1 MPDLSAA
8 RPLRSEAV
16 SATFSALTLCEPPIL
31 LAAGRALP
39 AAVAPDIVG
48 RIPREAAQHR
58 HCPSFAWLPGPKVP
72 VTVPAHSLVPNS
84 VCCLPVDPLAPRRKQ
99 WSPAQPDALLPY
111 PAPKVQQLPRQPS
124 GLTATALWF
133 APPVFG
139 YPPMPRLRD
148 ASAPVSRPAGK
159 LLPLPGCTFAPITV
173 VAAPIAHLVP
183 AVLPTESRRTIRG
196 LKLRAGENLGAW
208 EDLPAWQRLSQRA
221 TARWRRFP
229 ALPKWGAVAGALLLA
244 GFASIPEVSPA
255 KESGGWWEVPPVIAQ
270 RAAIELSD
278 DFRGGLAHWQ
288 GGGDWSRSWTFD
300 RAGFLQTGPLAL
312 FRPSRTLTNYEFEFL
327 GQIQRKGMGWV
338 VRARDLNNYQAL
350 KLAIVGGGGVPEVV
364 LFRYPVVGGRQGKIT
379 ERRVPL
385 DLRQDTVYNIITRV
399 SGSDFTVTV
408 QGQVADYWSE
418 PALAAGGVGLFS
430 SKGEQ
435 ARVRWVEV
443 RHQND
448 TLGKL
453 CALFAPPGQTGA
465 NQ

>member
-1 MPDLSAA
+1 M
-8 RPLRSEAV
+8 
-16 SATFSALTLCEPPIL
+16 
-31 LAAGRALP
+31 
-39 AAVAPDIVG
+39 
-48 RIPREAAQHR
+48 
-58 HCPSFAWLPGPKVP
+58 
-72 VTVPAHSLVPNS
+72 
-84 VCCLPVDPLAPRRKQ
+84 Q
-99 WSPAQPDALLPY
+99 WTPAQPDELFRRL
-111 PAPKVQQLPRQPS
+111 APEVQQLPRQS
-124 GLTATALWF
+124 RGFTVAALCF
-133 APPVFG
+133 APNAVG
-139 YPPMPRLRD
+139 YPPMPRRRD
-148 ASAPVSRPAGK
+148 ASAPVSRPAAK
-159 LLPLPGCTFAPITV
+159 LLPLQGCTFAPITV
-173 VAAPIAHLVP
+173 GAAPIPHLVP
-183 AVLPTESRRTIRG
+183 AVLPTESRRTVQG
-196 LKLRAGENLGAW
+196 LKLRAGEDLVAW
-208 EDLPAWQRLSQRA
+208 EDLTAWQRLSQRA
-221 TARWRRFP
+221 TARWRSFP
-229 ALPKWGAVAGALLLA
+229 ALPKWGAVASALLLA

-255 KESGGWWEVPPVIAQ
+255 KGSIGWWEVPPVIAQ
-270 RAAIELSD
+270 RAAVELSD
-278 DFRGGLAHWQ
+278 DFRSGLAHWQ

-312 FRPSRTLTNYEFEFL
+312 FRPSKDLTNYEFEFL

-350 KLAIVGGGGVPEVV
+350 KLAILGGGGVPEVV
-364 LFRYPVVGGRQGKIT
+364 LIRYPVVGGKQGKVT

-399 SGSDFTVTV
+399 NGSDFTVTV

>member
-1 MPDLSAA
+1 
-8 RPLRSEAV
+8 V
-16 SATFSALTLCEPPIL
+16 
-31 LAAGRALP
+31 
-39 AAVAPDIVG
+39 
-48 RIPREAAQHR
+48 
-58 HCPSFAWLPGPKVP
+58 
-72 VTVPAHSLVPNS
+72 
-84 VCCLPVDPLAPRRKQ
+84 
-99 WSPAQPDALLPY
+99 
-111 PAPKVQQLPRQPS
+111 
-124 GLTATALWF
+124 
-133 APPVFG
+133 
-139 YPPMPRLRD
+139 
-148 ASAPVSRPAGK
+148 
-159 LLPLPGCTFAPITV
+159 
-173 VAAPIAHLVP
+173 
-183 AVLPTESRRTIRG
+183 
-196 LKLRAGENLGAW
+196 
-208 EDLPAWQRLSQRA
+208 SQRA
-221 TARWRRFP
+221 TAQWRNFP
-229 ALPKWGAVAGALLLA
+229 ALPKWGAVASALLVA
-244 GFASIPEVSPA
+244 GFASIPEVSRA
-255 KESGGWWEVPPVIAQ
+255 KGSSGWWEVPPVITQ

-312 FRPSRTLTNYEFEFL
+312 FRPSKTLTNYEFEFL

-364 LFRYPVVGGRQGKIT
+364 LIRYPVVGGRQGRIT

-385 DLRQDTVYNIITRV
+385 DLRQDTVYNVITRV
-399 SGSDFTVTV
+399 NGSDFTVTV